1 PHRTARQ
8 RPRRRH
14 QVLPGR
20 PRTIRLRAVLARRDQ
35 RRPRPPERARALA
48 LRLEHGQHRPRR
60 VPRRRSRHRR
70 SLPPARRRGRRPRQ
84 RQARPARRLRP
95 ALLRRVP
102 RRPRRQQRRGRLH
115 GAAMTLALPTALVSA
130 DRSPNISEASD
141 LYGFLVG
148 SWHLEVRSYAGVDVT
163 GRNLR
168 GEVHAA
174 RVLEGRGIQ
183 DTWIMPPRGSRTGLD
198 PTQNMYGT
206 TLRLWDSSIQ
216 AWRIAWSNPAS
227 NHYEQQ
233 IGRAHGK
240 DIVQLGVRPNGT

>member
-1 PHRTARQ
+1 
-8 RPRRRH
+8 
-14 QVLPGR
+14 
-20 PRTIRLRAVLARRDQ
+20 
-35 RRPRPPERARALA
+35 
-48 LRLEHGQHRPRR
+48 
-60 VPRRRSRHRR
+60 
-70 SLPPARRRGRRPRQ
+70 
-84 RQARPARRLRP
+84 
-95 ALLRRVP
+95 
-102 RRPRRQQRRGRLH
+102 
-115 GAAMTLALPTALVSA
+115 MTLALPTALVSA

-240 DIVQLGVRPNGT
+240 DIVQLGVRPNGTTTRWMFVEITPRSFHWLGDALGPDGATWLREAEFLATRA